1 MRCLFREK
9 TSFNKNRDPLLFSQS
24 AQFLYTD
31 ILNPH
36 IAFSLMYFGRSGDIS
51 LGGVSLEVCSN
62 FLWVKG
68 IVSVVQR
75 CEYDT

>member
-36 IAFSLMYFGRSGDIS
+36 MFSLMYFGGSDID
-51 LGGVSLEVCSN
+51 LGGVLYV
-62 FLWVKG
+62 WR
-68 IVSVVQR
+68 Q
-75 CEYDT
+75 